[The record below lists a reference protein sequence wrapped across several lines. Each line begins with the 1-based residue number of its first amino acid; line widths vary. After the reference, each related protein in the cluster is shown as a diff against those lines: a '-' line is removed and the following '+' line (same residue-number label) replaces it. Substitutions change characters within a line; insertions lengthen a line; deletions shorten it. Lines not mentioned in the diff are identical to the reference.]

1 MSVNFYSSAVAEF
14 LQVLKL
20 YSVQIMIEI
29 IF

>member
-1 MSVNFYSSAVAEF
+1 MLIFKVSAVAEF

-20 YSVQIMIEI
+20 YSVQNMIEI